1 MSRGKLAGPD
11 HGLFNAKQSFLVS
24 LSSTPTI
31 VGPSYSG
38 AMPISDGVAASWSSD
53 K

>member
-1 MSRGKLAGPD
+1 MSGGKLAGPD

-31 VGPSYSG
+31 VGPSYSA
-38 AMPISDGVAASWSSD
+38 AMPLSACVAASWSGD
-53 K
+53 R